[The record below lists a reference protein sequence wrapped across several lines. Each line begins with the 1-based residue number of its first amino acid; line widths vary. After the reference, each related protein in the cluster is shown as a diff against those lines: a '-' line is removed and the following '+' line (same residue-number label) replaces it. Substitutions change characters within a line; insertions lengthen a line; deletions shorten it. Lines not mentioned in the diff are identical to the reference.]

1 MPAHSAK
8 YLEVT
13 ISNEQVAENIKFC
26 IKSKRPFCLSRLGDA
41 EIHLFNNT
49 TPHKLK
55 QLIAN
60 LWGFDI
66 SRFDDMR
73 KEVCAQLI
81 TALNESDII
90 GILNF
95 ENDVCKK
102 MKCTKEEWSLPIQK
116 LKQMNIDIPLCCDH
130 QLPRSKMFGDPHN
143 FKDIIN
149 GTPINIITPN
159 INLDHDKL
167 SNLLQAPVS
176 VTLVDNNR
184 QTLINKI
191 QNIEESVVLYGVSIT
206 AKDLGVLL
214 KKKDK
219 IAIDFGATLDAWAG
233 IQTRP
238 WFKEGNIQEHCVV
251 K

>member
-60 LWGFDI
+60 LWNFDI

-73 KEVCAQLI
+73 ERVRAQLI
-81 TALNESDII
+81 TTLNESDFI
-90 GILNF
+90 GILDF
-95 ENDVCKK
+95 DNDVCKK
-102 MKCTKEEWSLPIQK
+102 MQCKKEEWSLPVEK

-130 QLPRSKMFGDPHN
+130 QLPRSKMFGDPYN
-143 FKDIIN
+143 FRNIIN
-149 GTPINIITPN
+149 GSPINIITPN
-159 INLDHDKL
+159 INLDCSKL
-167 SNLLQAPVS
+167 SNILQANVS
-176 VTLVDNNR
+176 ATLVDNNR
-184 QTLINKI
+184 VSLINKI
-191 QNIEESVVLYGVSIT
+191 QNIQETVVLYGVSIT

-214 KKKDK
+214 KNRGK

-238 WFKEGNIQEHCVV
+238 WFKEGNIQEHCVIR
-251 K
+251 